1 MLVLEGLQTVLLP
14 SVLSN
19 EVPHICLLLN
29 FIQLLFECLR
39 ILVNEAKELLSNSH
53 DHVTDVFLPLA
64 QVVLCLI
71 VVKNGLLCE
80 FAHFVKRVERGDIA
94 LVNIL
99 DILLVNQA
107 GEALE
112 ALLLRG
118 VEV

>member
-1 MLVLEGLQTVLLP
+1 MLFLEVLETVLLL
-14 SVLSN
+14 SIFSN

-29 FIQLLFECLR
+29 IIELLFQCLS

-53 DHVTDVFLPLA
+53 DHVPNVFLPLA

-71 VVKNGLLCE
+71 AIYNGLLCE
-80 FAHFVKRVERGDIA
+80 FTHFVELVERCDIA

-99 DILLVNQA
+99 HILFVNEA

-112 ALLLRG
+112 ALLL
-118 VEV
+118 